1 MRRSR
6 VLVVVCLAVGLLAA
20 LWTPAQAVKKGSHFL
35 DDLVMESGA
44 VHVQPLLASADAL
57 RAEGLAARPESEAF
71 FEAWDRFLSENGLGW
86 TATVDRRTGT
96 LALAEGQGLPW
107 VPGAGNSLRKADI
120 RAYLGAS
127 GKVNERTLLRRASEF
142 LAANQPL
149 FGASPEEFDLTPAH
163 VFQPEDYLWFL
174 TLPRRFAGIPV
185 EKSYVVFRVN
195 HGNLIQFGGEFL
207 GPISIDPKP
216 YVTVETAREILAGY
230 IGGFEDGDVW
240 VNDGSLSFLP
250 VAGGDASESLGSGLA
265 WRLVYTLAFRREG
278 VLGTWEAKVDAHT
291 GEIVLFRDA
300 NEYGS
305 VTGGIYPNS
314 YLDTEVIRPLPW
326 ITVTNSTT
334 KYTDLGGNYSYAG
347 GTASCALTGKYV
359 KVVDSC
365 GSSSLSTTTSPGDLA
380 FSKSSGTD
388 CTTPGVGGSGNT
400 HAARSTYYHL
410 THWKVKAQAWLPSN
424 TWLTGQL
431 TDNVNLNQTCNAYW
445 NGSSVNFFKSGGGCA
460 NTGEL
465 PTVFLHEVGHGL
477 DSNDGGPS
485 SDMGTGE
492 TYGDTNGFLMTHD
505 SCVGT
510 GFFTDGSKCSGYGD
524 ACTSCTGIRDVDYA
538 KHASATP
545 HTPLNF
551 TKVKCPTSTNYKGPC
566 GREGHCESYPLSEAL
581 WDLAARDLVSAGY
594 SAATAWQIV
603 ERLFFLSRST
613 SGSGFTCNTS
623 TFASD
628 GCGTSNWYKTFLAV
642 DDDNG
647 NLNDGTPHMQA
658 IYNAFNRHA
667 VACSTP
673 TVQNSSTCP
682 SIGQPTL
689 TATAGTGQVA
699 LSWGAVTNASKY
711 LVLRNE
717 RSSTAGFT
725 IIAQPTGT
733 SYTDT
738 AVAGG
743 VTYYYSVQAVGS
755 TSACFGA
762 LAAVKSATPTSGT
775 PTTYS
780 ISGTVTLNG
789 SGLSGVTVS
798 TGSASATTNTS
809 GNYTISGLANGT
821 YTVTPSKTGYT
832 FSPANYSVTI
842 NGANVT
848 GKNFT
853 ATATGG
859 GDTVLTSGVAVNG
872 SVAYQ
877 AYVQYDIAVPSGAT
891 QLKVELYNLTADVD
905 LYTGSPTLG
914 NPTTSSYTGRSWN
927 SGTTSE
933 LITHTNPAAGTWNI
947 AAYGYAAG
955 SYTVR
960 ATVTTATATYSISGT
975 VTLNG
980 SGLSG
985 VTVSTGSASATT
997 NTSGNYTISGLANG
1011 TYTVTPSKT
1020 GYTFSPA
1027 NYSVTINGANVTGKN
1042 FTATASGG
1050 STTLFSNGFESSTG
1064 WAQRDTSGT
1073 AGYWRRVTSGTYP
1086 TCSRH
1091 GGSYMAKF
1099 NSYSAS
1105 SGSATRYYRTSGFA
1119 ISSSYTTVT
1128 LTFWMYHDTGY
1139 SSYAD
1144 KIQPQVSTNGSTWV
1158 NVGSAI
1164 NRYDGS
1170 TGWKQHTVNIST
1182 YKGQTVYLGFL
1193 ATSAYGNN
1201 MYIDDVVVTA
1211 Q

>member
-6 VLVVVCLAVGLLAA
+6 ILVVVCLALGLLAA

-35 DDLVMESGA
+35 DDLVMESAG
-44 VHVQPLLASADAL
+44 VHVQPLLASGETL

-96 LALAEGQGLPW
+96 LALAEGEGLPW
-107 VPGAGNSLRKADI
+107 VPGSGNSLRKADI
-120 RAYLGAS
+120 RAYLGSS
-127 GKVNERTLLRRASEF
+127 GKVNEQVLLRRAAEF
-142 LAANQPL
+142 MAANQPL
-149 FGASPEEFDLTPAH
+149 FGASPEEFDLTPAN
-163 VFQPEDYLWFL
+163 VFKVEDYLWFL

-185 EKSYVVFRVN
+185 EKSYAVFRVN

-207 GPISIDPKP
+207 GPITVDPKP
-216 YVTVETAREILAGY
+216 YVSVETAREILAGY

-250 VAGGDASESLGSGLA
+250 VAGGDASESLGSGIA

-278 VLGTWEAKVDAHT
+278 VMGTWEAKIDAHT
-291 GEIVLFRDA
+291 GEVVLFRDA

-365 GSSSLSTTTSPGDLA
+365 GSSSLSTSTSPGDLA
-380 FSKSSGTD
+380 FSKSTGTD
-388 CTTPGVGGSGNT
+388 CTTPGVGGAGNT

-410 THWKVKAQAWLPSN
+410 TQWKLKAQSWLPSN

-485 SDMGTGE
+485 SDIGTGE
-492 TYGDTNGFLMTHD
+492 TYADTNSFLMTHD

-510 GFFTDGSKCSGYGD
+510 GFFTSGSKCSGYGD
-524 ACTSCTGIRDVDYA
+524 ACTSCAGIRDVDYA
-538 KHASATP
+538 KHTSNTP

-551 TKVKCPTSTNYKGPC
+551 TKPNCPTSTSYKGPC

-581 WDLAARDLVSAGY
+581 WDLAARDLPSAGY
-594 SAATAWQIV
+594 SAATSWQIV
-603 ERLFFLSRST
+603 ERLFYLSRST

-673 TVQNSSTCP
+673 TVQNSATCP

-717 RSSTAGFT
+717 LSSTAGFT
-725 IIAQPTGT
+725 IIAQPTTT

-755 TSACFGA
+755 NSACFGA

-780 ISGTVTLNG
+780 ISGTV
-789 SGLSGVTVS
+789 SGATASGVTMTLS
-798 TGSASATTNTS
+798 GAASATTTTDAS
-809 GNYTISGLANGT
+809 GNYTFSGLANG
-821 YTVTPSKTGYT
+821 
-832 FSPANYSVTI
+832 
-842 NGANVT
+842 
-848 GKNFT
+848 
-853 ATATGG
+853 
-859 GDTVLTSGVAVNG
+859 
-872 SVAYQ
+872 
-877 AYVQYDIAVPSGAT
+877 
-891 QLKVELYNLTADVD
+891 
-905 LYTGSPTLG
+905 
-914 NPTTSSYTGRSWN
+914 
-927 SGTTSE
+927 
-933 LITHTNPAAGTWNI
+933 
-947 AAYGYAAG
+947 
-955 SYTVR
+955 
-960 ATVTTATATYSISGT
+960 
-975 VTLNG
+975 
-980 SGLSG
+980 
-985 VTVSTGSASATT
+985 
-997 NTSGNYTISGLANG
+997 
-1011 TYTVTPSKT
+1011 
-1020 GYTFSPA
+1020 
-1027 NYSVTINGANVTGKN
+1027 
-1042 FTATASGG
+1042 
-1050 STTLFSNGFESSTG
+1050 
-1064 WAQRDTSGT
+1064 
-1073 AGYWRRVTSGTYP
+1073 
-1086 TCSRH
+1086 
-1091 GGSYMAKF
+1091 
-1099 NSYSAS
+1099 
-1105 SGSATRYYRTSGFA
+1105 
-1119 ISSSYTTVT
+1119 
-1128 LTFWMYHDTGY
+1128 
-1139 SSYAD
+1139 
-1144 KIQPQVSTNGSTWV
+1144 
-1158 NVGSAI
+1158 
-1164 NRYDGS
+1164 
-1170 TGWKQHTVNIST
+1170 
-1182 YKGQTVYLGFL
+1182 
-1193 ATSAYGNN
+1193 
-1201 MYIDDVVVTA
+1201 
-1211 Q
+1211 

>member
-6 VLVVVCLAVGLLAA
+6 ILVVVCLALGLLAA

-35 DDLVMESGA
+35 DDLVMESGG
-44 VHVQPLLASADAL
+44 VHVQPLLASGDTL
-57 RAEGLAARPESEAF
+57 RAEGLAARPESEPF

-107 VPGAGNSLRKADI
+107 IPGSGNSLRKADL
-120 RAYLGAS
+120 RAYLGSS
-127 GKVNERTLLRRASEF
+127 GKINERVLLRRAAEF

-149 FGASPEEFDLTPAH
+149 FGASPEEFDLNPAN
-163 VFQPEDYLWFL
+163 VFQVEDYLWFL

-185 EKSYVVFRVN
+185 EKSFAVFRVN

-207 GPISIDPKP
+207 GPISVDPKP
-216 YVTVETAREILAGY
+216 YVSVETAREILAGY

-250 VAGGDASESLGSGLA
+250 VAGGDASESLGSGIA

-278 VLGTWEAKVDAHT
+278 VMGTWEAKIDAHT
-291 GEIVLFRDA
+291 GEVVLFRDA

-314 YLDTEVIRPLPW
+314 YLDTEVVRPLPW

-359 KVVDSC
+359 KAVDSC
-365 GSSSLSTTTSPGDLA
+365 GSSSLSTTASPGDLA
-380 FSKSSGTD
+380 FSKSTGTD
-388 CTTPGVGGSGNT
+388 CTTPGVGGAGNT

-485 SDMGTGE
+485 ADMGTGE
-492 TYGDTNGFLMTHD
+492 TYGDTNAFLMTHD
-505 SCVGT
+505 SCIGT

-538 KHASATP
+538 KHTSATP

-551 TKVKCPTSTNYKGPC
+551 TKPKCPTSTSYKGPC

-581 WDLAARDLVSAGY
+581 WDLAARDLPSAGY
-594 SAATAWQIV
+594 SAATSWQIV
-603 ERLFFLSRST
+603 ERLFYLSRST
-613 SGSGFTCNTS
+613 SGAGFTCNTT

-673 TVQNSSTCP
+673 TVQNSATCP

-717 RSSTAGFT
+717 LSSTAGFT
-725 IIAQPTGT
+725 IIAQPTTT

-755 TSACFGA
+755 TAACFSP

-780 ISGTVTLNG
+780 ISGTVTLSTG
-789 SGLSGVTVS
+789 GALSGVTVS
-798 TGSASATTNTS
+798 TGSASATTDTS

-821 YTVTPSKTGYT
+821 YTVTPSKSGYT

-842 NGANVT
+842 NGA
-848 GKNFT
+848 
-853 ATATGG
+853 
-859 GDTVLTSGVAVNG
+859 D
-872 SVAYQ
+872 
-877 AYVQYDIAVPSGAT
+877 
-891 QLKVELYNLTADVD
+891 
-905 LYTGSPTLG
+905 
-914 NPTTSSYTGRSWN
+914 
-927 SGTTSE
+927 
-933 LITHTNPAAGTWNI
+933 
-947 AAYGYAAG
+947 
-955 SYTVR
+955 
-960 ATVTTATATYSISGT
+960 
-975 VTLNG
+975 
-980 SGLSG
+980 
-985 VTVSTGSASATT
+985 
-997 NTSGNYTISGLANG
+997 
-1011 TYTVTPSKT
+1011 
-1020 GYTFSPA
+1020 
-1027 NYSVTINGANVTGKN
+1027 VTGKN

-1064 WAQRDTSGT
+1064 WAQVDTSGT
-1073 AGYWRRVTSGTYP
+1073 AGSWSRVTSGTYP
-1086 TCSRH
+1086 TCSPH
-1091 GGSYMAKF
+1091 GPSYMAKF

-1105 SGSATRYYRTSGFA
+1105 SGSATRYYQTSGFA
-1119 ISSSYTTVT
+1119 IASTFTTVT

-1139 SSYAD
+1139 STYAD

-1182 YKGQTVYLGFL
+1182 YQGQTVYLGFL